1 MAWGSLES
9 SSQLSLS
16 GSWQTVQRS
25 AADWEVTL
33 NPGEL
38 AVVTLE
44 YNPQATPTEY
54 LHVIISRT
62 ADGTLYESDNV
73 APIRYVIQN
82 DDDPGVLEVEVAGCY
97 GFKIRAALFDTDGTA
112 GGDDT
117 GSTLDV
123 DIRKDGVSI

>member
-9 SSQLSLS
+9 STQLALS

-38 AVVTLE
+38 AQVVLD

-62 ADGTLYESDNV
+62 ADGALYESDDV
-73 APIRYVIQN
+73 APMRYVIRN
-82 DDDPGVLEVEVAGCY
+82 DDDPGVLTIQVAGCY
-97 GFKIRAALFDTDGTA
+97 GFKVMAALFDTDGTA

-123 DIRKDGVSI
+123 DIRKDGVSV